1 MLSLLWP
8 KPAGSELTFMA
19 AAATIILPL
28 RKPRAA
34 LLSQDRFTMPCS
46 FSLMLAGARS
56 YRSIGKGFDRRCEPS
71 PFEALTRNV
80 ESFLL
85 TKISRKMRVYALPH
99 PGRKQ

>member
-80 ESFLL
+80 NSFLL
-85 TKISRKMRVYALPH
+85 TKIPPQIHLHAFHTPTR
-99 PGRKQ
+99 